1 MHRYC
6 YIVVINLSDFRVSDP
21 VPVETIQKII
31 IIKKQVAFKC
41 LRQMDTHLGS
51 FFFVCK
57 PTLLINFAA

>member
-31 IIKKQVAFKC
+31 ILKKQVAFKA
-41 LRQMDTHLGS
+41 DGYS
-51 FFFVCK
+51 FGELFFVFK

>member
-1 MHRYC
+1 MHRS

-31 IIKKQVAFKC
+31 IIKKQVAFKA
-41 LRQMDTHLGS
+41 DGYSFGS
-51 FFFVCK
+51 FFFVFK

>member
-31 IIKKQVAFKC
+31 IIIKKQVAFKA
-41 LRQMDTHLGS
+41 DGYS
-51 FFFVCK
+51 FGVLFLCF
-57 PTLLINFAA
+57 